1 MTEKALPAVEAERPG
16 RFAFVVYAVL
26 VRGVRLI
33 MKVYLRIEIEGAD
46 RIPTSGGAILAPVHR
61 SNIDFALPA
70 VVSRRHVR
78 WMAKDS
84 IYVGGWIN
92 RFLVAMGSFPVRR
105 DTIDRRSLK
114 LCLEVVALGQLLV
127 MFPEGRRR
135 EGDTVASIFDGP
147 AYVACR
153 ERIPIVPMGIGGSS
167 DAMPIGAKW
176 IRPRR
181 VVVLIGEPLYPDVP
195 TQGRVPRESIAEIS
209 DQLRESLQDL
219 YDRARK
225 QATR

>member
-1 MTEKALPAVEAERPG
+1 MTERILPVVRSDRPG
-16 RFAFVVYAVL
+16 GSAFAVYAVL

-33 MKVYLRIEIEGAD
+33 MKGYLRIEIEGAD
-46 RIPTSGGAILAPVHR
+46 RIPTSGGAILSPVHR

-78 WMAKDS
+78 WMAKDT
-84 IYVGGWIN
+84 IYVGGLIN

-114 LCLEVVALGQLLV
+114 LCLEVVASGQLLV

-135 EGDTVASIFDGP
+135 EGDTIAGIFDGP

-153 ERIPIVPMGIGGSS
+153 ERVPIVPMGIGGSS

-181 VVVLIGEPLYPDVP
+181 VVVLVGEPLYPDVP
-195 TQGRVPRESIAEIS
+195 AQGRVPRESIAEIS
-209 DQLRESLQDL
+209 DQLADALQDL
-219 YDRARK
+219 YDRARA
-225 QATR
+225 QASR